1 VKAARQVNRET
12 QLAEVKPQHRRHN
25 REENDQNQSNDVN
38 DGSESSDMTEDSSSG
53 AERLFSYEQD
63 GLSYTVRV
71 FENEDGSVSAEI
83 TVDEGSMDLN
93 AVYYSS
99 EDYDGPSE
107 NLGGPLN
114 MNGGGSQFE
123 GGSVSWEGAT
133 AVSQP
138 GLGPDGEDKP
148 SFLSA
153 GESFTVDLD
162 ADSLDEIDLIGIRAT
177 SVNGGDSIKGVS
189 GNPEEPDEPD
199 QPDDPDEPDA
209 TYPKVFFVSD
219 LDSDGGP
226 TGGLAILGP
235 DETPFSGVNQLDSEA
250 DGTFADYVAFLDEF
264 GFPEIEEIESII
276 FYEGTEPLEE
286 AFRIDAPE
294 GGFEDSDAILSAYQ
308 DATADIENQSFEDL
322 FIAMTVD
329 EDEVP
334 EDDDSDDEEEEAFI

>member
-1 VKAARQVNRET
+1 MSRMGNGGPPAHANS
-12 QLAEVKPQHRRHN
+12 RHN
-25 REENDQNQSNDVN
+25 REENDQNQIDDLN

-53 AERLFSYEQD
+53 AERLFSYSEN

-83 TVDEGSMDLN
+83 TVDEGSMDVN
-93 AVYYSS
+93 AVYFSS

-123 GGSVSWEGAT
+123 GGSVSWEGAEE
-133 AVSQP
+133 VSQP

-148 SFLSA
+148 SFLSE
-153 GESFTVDLD
+153 GESLTVDLD
-162 ADSLDEIDLIGIRAT
+162 AASLDEVDLIGIRAT

-189 GNPEEPDEPD
+189 GNPETEEPEPE
-199 QPDDPDEPDA
+199 PEPEPDA
-209 TYPKVFFVSD
+209 TYPKVFFASNLND
-219 LDSDGGP
+219 NDDP
-226 TGGLAILGP
+226 IGGLIILGP
-235 DETPFSGVNQLDSEA
+235 DEEPQENVNQLDPDA
-250 DGTFADYVAFLDEF
+250 DGTFADYVAFLEEF
-264 GFPEIEEIESII
+264 GFPEIDDIESII

-294 GGFEDSDAILSAYQ
+294 GGFEDSDAILAAYQ
-308 DATADIENQSFEDL
+308 DAKAEIEDQSFEDL

-334 EDDDSDDEEEEAFI
+334 EDDDSEDEEEEAFI

>member
-1 VKAARQVNRET
+1 MSRMGNGGPPAHANS
-12 QLAEVKPQHRRHN
+12 RHN
-25 REENDQNQSNDVN
+25 REENDQNQIDDLN

-53 AERLFSYEQD
+53 AERLFSYSEN

-83 TVDEGSMDLN
+83 TVDEGSMDVN
-93 AVYYSS
+93 AVYFSS

-123 GGSVSWEGAT
+123 GGSVSWEGAEE
-133 AVSQP
+133 VSQP

-148 SFLSA
+148 SFLSE
-153 GESFTVDLD
+153 GDSLTVDLD
-162 ADSLDEIDLIGIRAT
+162 AASLDEVDLIGIRAT

-189 GNPEEPDEPD
+189 GNPETEEPEPE
-199 QPDDPDEPDA
+199 PEPEPDA
-209 TYPKVFFVSD
+209 TYPKVFFASNLND
-219 LDSDGGP
+219 NDDP
-226 TGGLAILGP
+226 IGGLIILGP
-235 DETPFSGVNQLDSEA
+235 DEEPQENVNQLDPDA
-250 DGTFADYVAFLDEF
+250 DGTFADYVAFLEEF
-264 GFPEIEEIESII
+264 GFPEIDDIESII

-294 GGFEDSDAILSAYQ
+294 GGFEDSDAILAAYQ
-308 DATADIENQSFEDL
+308 DAKAEIEDQSFEDL

-334 EDDDSDDEEEEAFI
+334 EDDDSEDEEEEAFI

>member
-1 VKAARQVNRET
+1 MGNGGPPAHANS
-12 QLAEVKPQHRRHN
+12 RHN
-25 REENDQNQSNDVN
+25 REENDQNQIDDLN

-53 AERLFSYEQD
+53 AERLFSYSEN

-83 TVDEGSMDLN
+83 TVDEGSMDVN
-93 AVYYSS
+93 AVYFSS

-123 GGSVSWEGAT
+123 GGSVSWEGAEE
-133 AVSQP
+133 VSQP

-148 SFLSA
+148 SFLSE
-153 GESFTVDLD
+153 GDSLTVDLD
-162 ADSLDEIDLIGIRAT
+162 AASLDDVDLIGIRAT

-189 GNPEEPDEPD
+189 GNPETEEPEPE
-199 QPDDPDEPDA
+199 PEPEPDA
-209 TYPKVFFVSD
+209 TYPKVFFASNLND
-219 LDSDGGP
+219 NDDP
-226 TGGLAILGP
+226 IGGLIILGP
-235 DETPFSGVNQLDSEA
+235 DEEPQENVNQLDSDA
-250 DGTFADYVAFLDEF
+250 DGTFADYVAFLEEF
-264 GFPEIEEIESII
+264 GFPEIDDIESII

-294 GGFEDSDAILSAYQ
+294 GGFEDSDAILAAYQ
-308 DATADIENQSFEDL
+308 DAKAEIEDQSFEDL

-334 EDDDSDDEEEEAFI
+334 EDDDSEDEEEEAFI

>member
-1 VKAARQVNRET
+1 MSRMGNGGPPAHANS
-12 QLAEVKPQHRRHN
+12 RHN
-25 REENDQNQSNDVN
+25 REENDQNQIDDLN

-53 AERLFSYEQD
+53 AERLFSYSEN

-83 TVDEGSMDLN
+83 TVDEGSMDVN
-93 AVYYSS
+93 AVYFSS

-123 GGSVSWEGAT
+123 GGSVSWEGAEE
-133 AVSQP
+133 VSQP

-148 SFLSA
+148 SFLSE
-153 GESFTVDLD
+153 GESLTVDLD
-162 ADSLDEIDLIGIRAT
+162 AASLDEVDLIGIRAT

-189 GNPEEPDEPD
+189 GNPETEEPEPE
-199 QPDDPDEPDA
+199 PEPEPDA
-209 TYPKVFFVSD
+209 TYPKVFFASNLND
-219 LDSDGGP
+219 NDDP
-226 TGGLAILGP
+226 IGGLIILGP
-235 DETPFSGVNQLDSEA
+235 DEEPQENVNQLDPDA
-250 DGTFADYVAFLDEF
+250 DGTFADYVAFLEEF
-264 GFPEIEEIESII
+264 GFPEIDDIESII

-286 AFRIDAPE
+286 AFRIEAPE
-294 GGFEDSDAILSAYQ
+294 GGFEDSDAVLAAYQ
-308 DATADIENQSFEDL
+308 DAKAEIEDQSFEDL

-334 EDDDSDDEEEEAFI
+334 EDDDSEDEEEEAFI

>member
-1 VKAARQVNRET
+1 MSRMGNGGPPAHANS
-12 QLAEVKPQHRRHN
+12 RHN
-25 REENDQNQSNDVN
+25 REENDQNQIDDLN

-53 AERLFSYEQD
+53 AERLFSYSEN

-83 TVDEGSMDLN
+83 TVDEGSMDVN
-93 AVYYSS
+93 AVYFSS

-123 GGSVSWEGAT
+123 GGSVSWEGAEE
-133 AVSQP
+133 VSQP

-148 SFLSA
+148 SFLSE
-153 GESFTVDLD
+153 GESLTVDLD
-162 ADSLDEIDLIGIRAT
+162 AASLDEVDLIGIRAT

-189 GNPEEPDEPD
+189 GNPETEEPEPE
-199 QPDDPDEPDA
+199 PEPEPDA
-209 TYPKVFFVSD
+209 TYPKVFFASNLND
-219 LDSDGGP
+219 NDDP
-226 TGGLAILGP
+226 IGGLIILGP
-235 DETPFSGVNQLDSEA
+235 DEEPQENVNQLDPDA
-250 DGTFADYVAFLDEF
+250 DGTFADYVAFLEEF
-264 GFPEIEEIESII
+264 GFPEIDEIESII

-294 GGFEDSDAILSAYQ
+294 GGFEDSDAVLAAYQ
-308 DATADIENQSFEDL
+308 DAKAEIEDQSFEDL

-334 EDDDSDDEEEEAFI
+334 EDDDSEDEEEEAFI